1 MTQDNDTEFRYP
13 FEERCAEVLREL
25 RDTAEIAVRRAQFGE
40 IPYGFDDAGPV
51 FEDLAEDD
59 DLPFGP
65 RIRERYF
72 RHGSIEAYWRS
83 SRPGSRLVGEFRL
96 AHLLT
101 TVLDQRMDV
110 IWKGEDDT
118 ERALYRELRYFDDT
132 PRTGAGRMA
141 LLRATPGATDPEIW
155 FFDTRQGVMPME
167 LDYAGYLDAL
177 LITKGVMG
185 WQYLYCEPA
194 FSGLGFASSAGGL
207 KEMAEDFPR
216 LFPDHDYTD
225 LRARLEE
232 RL

>member
-1 MTQDNDTEFRYP
+1 MTGNKGTELRYP
-13 FEERCAEVLREL
+13 FEEHCAKVIREL
-25 RDTAEIAVRRAQFGE
+25 RGCAEIAVSRAQFGE
-40 IPYGFDDAGPV
+40 IPYGFDEAGPV
-51 FEDLAEDD
+51 FRDLAEDD

-65 RIRERYF
+65 RIRARYF
-72 RHGSIEAYWRS
+72 RHGSIQAHWRS
-83 SRPGSRLVGEFRL
+83 NRPDSRLVGEFRL

-101 TVLDQRMDV
+101 TVLGQRMDV

-118 ERALYRELRYFDDT
+118 ERFLYPELRYFDDT

-141 LLRATPGATDPEIW
+141 LMRVTPGTTDPEIW
-155 FFDTRQGVMPME
+155 FFDTRQGAMPMQ

-177 LITKGVMG
+177 MVTKGVMG
-185 WQYLYCEPA
+185 WQYLYCEPVYC
-194 FSGLGFASSAGGL
+194 GLGFASSAAGL
-207 KEMAEDFPR
+207 REMLDVFPR